1 MFDIFQVRNNKL
13 EITPEI
19 LTLQSFR
26 DLYERD
32 YDLSKRNAIAE
43 LLYVFH
49 TISYRSAGVKKGYEG
64 STLHNYA
71 VSNSGVKNEFK
82 VDSFIK
88 AAQECYKTHQ
98 YTPIDEELLILNR
111 IVVIRNS
118 ALNILAETLK
128 VKSKSL
134 ATDEKEFE
142 SFFSLSDKVSTFTN
156 KIEKDFD
163 IIQKLQDK
171 LKIEE
176 NKISMIFGKKEYR
189 ESLDS
194 DNELNEFENVD

>member
-1 MFDIFQVRNNKL
+1 MFDIFQVRSNKL
-13 EITPEI
+13 QITPEI
-19 LTLQSFR
+19 LTLQPFR

-32 YDLSKRNAIAE
+32 GDLAKRNAIAE

-49 TISYRSAGVKKGYEG
+49 TTSYKSAGVKKGYEG

-71 VSNSGVKNEFK
+71 VSNSGVTSEFK
-82 VDSFIK
+82 VDNLIK

-98 YTPIDEELLILNR
+98 YTPIDEELLILNK
-111 IVVIRNS
+111 IVVTRNS

-142 SFFSLSDKVSTFTN
+142 SFFNLSDKVSTFTS

-163 IIQKLQDK
+163 IIQKLQEK
-171 LKIEE
+171 LKREE
-176 NKISMIFGKKEYR
+176 NKIAMIYGKKEFKDSL
-189 ESLDS
+189 ESDDDLK
-194 DNELNEFENVD
+194 EFENVD